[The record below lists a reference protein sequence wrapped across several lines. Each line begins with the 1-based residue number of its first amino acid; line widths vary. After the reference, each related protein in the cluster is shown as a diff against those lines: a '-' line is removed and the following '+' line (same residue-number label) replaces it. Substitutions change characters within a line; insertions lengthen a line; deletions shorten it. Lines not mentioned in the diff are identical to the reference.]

1 MVGDLALLV
10 LLMALYGFLLFP
22 TREHIKNPDF
32 AGEVGQMTPDFQQM
46 LDTYRQQYSAYR
58 VNGNAGS
65 LAAYQRAQ
73 TQIETALNA
82 MRDRVQQDR
91 EYVQSF
97 LSQYQGENQSIVS
110 LHEASQKLQGVYP
123 DLKDQEVVAKQQ
135 STLVDTSAVSWT
147 SIVFKVGCVI
157 ALLLLV
163 ILLRPSLTVA

>member
-10 LLMALYGFLLFP
+10 LLLTLYAMLLIP
-22 TREHIKNPDF
+22 TREHIKNPEFSGD
-32 AGEVGQMTPDFQQM
+32 VGQMPPDFQQM
-46 LDTYRQQYSAYR
+46 LDTYTQQYSAYR
-58 VNGNAGS
+58 VNGDAGS
-65 LAAYQRAQ
+65 LAAYQMAQ

-82 MRDRVQQDR
+82 LRDRVQQDR

-123 DLKDQEVVAKQQ
+123 ELKDQEVVAKQQ
-135 STLVDTSAVSWT
+135 STLVDTSVSWT

-157 ALLLLV
+157 ALFLLV
-163 ILLRPSLTVA
+163 IVLRPSLTAT